1 MKKLITY
8 YRSAREELSK
18 VIYPTKEQV
27 ISASISVVSVVVVV
41 ALFLA
46 LVDLILSASMSRIL
60 S

>member
-8 YRSAREELSK
+8 CRSAREELSK
-18 VIYPTKEQV
+18 VIHPTREQI

-46 LVDLILSASMSRIL
+46 LVDLILSASVSRIL

>member
-18 VIYPTKEQV
+18 VIHPTREQV

-46 LVDLILSASMSRIL
+46 LVDLILSASVSRIL